1 MKQKIISF
9 VGEQGEQIICL
20 FISAIMLFCIVFLI
34 LKASIV
40 GVALKIYDEPDYP
53 IYTRCEA
60 AACSAR
66 R

>member
-1 MKQKIISF
+1 
-9 VGEQGEQIICL
+9 
-20 FISAIMLFCIVFLI
+20 MLFCIVFLI

-53 IYTRCEA
+53 IYTRCEV